1 MLETSYNSP
10 TNEPT
15 VTQLGCSH
23 PITFST
29 CPPWCGGRYLATAH
43 CTFSSHGRLE
53 AQHVN
58 QFCWNLVHN
67 SKLGPQWQSHDQ
79 ILKFL
84 KFKMAD
90 GHHVGKY
97 SKCHNSP
104 TNGPTVTQLGWSHPI
119 MFSTCPPWCGLR
131 LPRQRPLPSNGAL
144 NILQLWASG
153 GRTREPILMK
163 FGTQQH
169 LRTTMTVTWSNIEIY
184 KIQNDGRPRHVGKYW
199 KYHNSPT
206 NGPIGTKLGWP
217 HPITFPTCPP

>member
-1 MLETSYNSP
+1 MLRLPWQRPLPSHGALNILQLWASGGRTR
-10 TNEPT
+10 EPILTKFGTQQQVRAIMT
-15 VTQLGCSH
+15 VTWSN
-23 PITFST
+23 I
-29 CPPWCGGRYLATAH
+29 
-43 CTFSSHGRLE
+43 
-53 AQHVN
+53 
-58 QFCWNLVHN
+58 
-67 SKLGPQWQSHDQ
+67 
-79 ILKFL
+79 KFL
-84 KFKMAD
+84 KFKITD
-90 GHHVGKY
+90 GRHFGKY